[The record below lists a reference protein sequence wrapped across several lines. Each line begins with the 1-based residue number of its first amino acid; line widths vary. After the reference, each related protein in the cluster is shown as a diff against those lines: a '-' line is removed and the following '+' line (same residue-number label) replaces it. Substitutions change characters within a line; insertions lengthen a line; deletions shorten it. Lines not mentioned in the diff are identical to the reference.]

1 MQNLSIRI
9 AQYTLQ
15 ISTVLVEQC
24 CTWKSMDKMAYFKKM
39 RCESKYLNRW
49 PTLSVSCIYGRPA
62 TMPATVCRAT
72 SSTQSVSAVFLSQSP
87 NLLCETMELLGTDLT
102 SDETRHYQATLRSHY
117 VSRCS
122 TLMLKSSWECGSMS
136 KTKGY
141 KRHLRQMGHHGPWAT
156 CLAQEVEC

>member
-72 SSTQSVSAVFLSQSP
+72 SSTQSVSAVFLSLPTCCAKRWNSWAQ
-87 NLLCETMELLGTDLT
+87 TWHLT
-102 SDETRHYQATLRSHY
+102 KLDTTKTLRSHY

-136 KTKGY
+136 KTKGC